1 MKIFFGQIMKK
12 GGNGDKNRCVI
23 QFGFIERKGLYV
35 FIHFKSIPMF
45 RHYLF
50 WRNDTLKMI
59 SRNVFGL
66 FRLD

>member
-35 FIHFKSIPMF
+35 FIHFKSILMF
-45 RHYLF
+45 QTLF
-50 WRNDTLKMI
+50 ILEK
-59 SRNVFGL
+59 
-66 FRLD
+66 